1 MRSLLCFFISK
12 AMQTRNISVWK
23 GRRTTMERDLQRQAD
38 ISLGLGWQ
46 AWSPAGTGWSK
57 TNPVT
62 KPHPAN
68 PHPQTHL
75 PPPPLSKSNPQKAI
89 ITPTHT
95 HLSTHGSPQV
105 IHRGDGRS
113 PPPSLPPPEKA
124 KEGSAWPCGGGAAT
138 PLASVSCSLVR
149 AWGRKVLLARRP
161 YVRVI
166 IQLGI
171 NSPNTRLHREVTIA
185 WAWIDDGRWRKG
197 GEKIEGER
205 KGHVLFIYFS
215 PTLLLNISSRY

>member
-95 HLSTHGSPQV
+95 YLSTHGSPPSNSS
-105 IHRGDGRS
+105 GRWEI
-113 PPPSLPPPEKA
+113 PPSLPPSPR
-124 KEGSAWPCGGGAAT
+124 EG
-138 PLASVSCSLVR
+138 
-149 AWGRKVLLARRP
+149 KRRL
-161 YVRVI
+161 RVTLWRRSSHPPRLR
-166 IQLGI
+166 QL
-171 NSPNTRLHREVTIA
+171 
-185 WAWIDDGRWRKG
+185 
-197 GEKIEGER
+197 
-205 KGHVLFIYFS
+205 
-215 PTLLLNISSRY
+215 